1 MGSGISNGR
10 PKPSHIQTVAKCALA
25 GNVDLLYDGAGAF
38 QRAGQK
44 AQSI

>member
-10 PKPSHIQTVAKCALA
+10 PKPSHIQSFAQCDLA
-25 GNVDLLYDGAGAF
+25 GKVDVLYDGGATF
-38 QRAGQK
+38 EQAWQK